1 MRASRQALGGLLL
14 IGLTTCTVVGGIFLA
29 VSENRSAPLAATET
43 ATATLPPTPLPLA
56 TATRTPTAPEPTAT
70 ASPTTA
76 ATHTPSPSTPTVTV
90 SATATA
96 SATATPAAATATL
109 CGPPLGW
116 VAYTVRPGDTL
127 FELGLATRQTVAAL
141 QQANC
146 LATPGINYG
155 QIIFLPPVTQAT
167 ATAAPTLTATA
178 TSVPA
183 PLRITAV
190 TLVNVVRDL
199 ARPNGAVAYVRVTFT
214 GGLAPYKFYDEGIPQ
229 LDNPVQ
235 ALTECGGTLIH
246 TVRVESADGQS
257 ASQTYYFSPIV
268 CP

>member
-1 MRASRQALGGLLL
+1 MRALRQALGGLLL

-43 ATATLPPTPLPLA
+43 AAATLPPTPLPLA
-56 TATRTPTAPEPTAT
+56 TATRTPTSPKPTAT
-70 ASPTTA
+70 ASPTTP
-76 ATHTPSPSTPTVTV
+76 ATPTPSPTVPAIV
-90 SATATA
+90 ATATA
-96 SATATPAAATATL
+96 TATLTAPTATL
-109 CGPPLGW
+109 CGPLRGW

-127 FELGLATRQTVAAL
+127 FQLGLATGQTVATL

-146 LATPGINYG
+146 LAAPAINYG
-155 QIIFLPPVTQAT
+155 QIIFLPPAAQAT
-167 ATAAPTLTATA
+167 ATAAPTLTATI
-178 TSVPA
+178 TPVPA

-214 GGLAPYKFYDEGIPQ
+214 GGLAPYKFFDEGIPQ

-246 TVRVESADGQS
+246 TVRVESADGQG
-257 ASQTYYFSPIV
+257 ASQTYYFSPIA
-268 CP
+268 CPSP

>member
-1 MRASRQALGGLLL
+1 MRALRQALGGLLL

-56 TATRTPTAPEPTAT
+56 TATRTPTVPKPTAT

-76 ATHTPSPSTPTVTV
+76 ATHTPSPSTPTVIA

-96 SATATPAAATATL
+96 SATVTLTAATATL

-116 VAYTVRPGDTL
+116 VAYTVRRGDTL
-127 FELGLATRQTVAAL
+127 FELGLATGQTVAAL

-155 QIIFLPPVTQAT
+155 QIIFLPPVAQPT
-167 ATAAPTLTATA
+167 ATLAPTLIATV
-178 TSVPA
+178 TPVPA

-199 ARPNGAVAYVRVTFT
+199 ARPNGAVAYVRVAFT

-257 ASQTYYFSPIV
+257 ASQVYYFSPIV